1 MTHKTR
7 RTPKINHK
15 IDFNMFADWY
25 CFWTKFVIFGITSNP
40 EKFIEFEF
48 VGDPDSRAEYMVKHA
63 KTKNE

>member
-1 MTHKTR
+1 
-7 RTPKINHK
+7 
-15 IDFNMFADWY
+15 MFADWY